1 MLQAMERI
9 QPILHSPRYQDWL
22 RQMDELE
29 AGRIYCRHGLPHL
42 LDVARIAAL
51 LAAERHAPY
60 PRDMIYAAA
69 LLHDLGR
76 LAQYT
81 TGAPHA
87 QAGVP
92 MAQELLHETAFTA
105 QEQEEI
111 LRAVS
116 RHRTGDAPDS
126 LAQII
131 FEADHASRMCFACKA
146 ADTCYWPEER
156 RNTTVLF

>member
-1 MLQAMERI
+1 
-9 QPILHSPRYQDWL
+9 
-22 RQMDELE
+22 
-29 AGRIYCRHGLPHL
+29 
-42 LDVARIAAL
+42 
-51 LAAERHAPY
+51 
-60 PRDMIYAAA
+60 MIYAAA

>member
-1 MLQAMERI
+1 MIQAMERI
-9 QPILHSPRYQDWL
+9 QPIVQHPRFQDWL
-22 RQMDELE
+22 RQMDALE
-29 AGRIYCRHGLPHL
+29 AERIYCRHGLPHL

-51 LAAERHAPY
+51 LAVERGASY

-81 TGAPHA
+81 SGIPHA

-92 MAQELLHETAFTA
+92 MAQTLLHETAFTA

-116 RHRTGDAPDS
+116 FHRTGDTSDS

-131 FEADHASRMCFACKA
+131 FEADHASRMCFACDA
-146 ADTCYWPEER
+146 ADTCYWSAQR
-156 RNTTVLF
+156 RNQTVLL